1 MTTKCPYCESEIE
14 ETNPAILLFRLNE
27 VAGSTYS
34 WSTMENWPVGKAFR
48 VGSEMAQ
55 LVDKKIDPGYP
66 ANGYDGAWDQGTEF
80 TAHLVIEFKGSFFK
94 KTGTGD
100 SYGEIAW
107 DGDLKPAKVTE
118 KVVKVYE

>member
-1 MTTKCPYCESEIE
+1 MEKCPYCNSDIPED
-14 ETNPAILLFRLNE
+14 NPAILLHRVKEALT
-27 VAGSTYS
+27 STYS
-34 WSTMENWPVGKAFR
+34 WGTMENWPVGRTFR
-48 VGSEMAQ
+48 VGSDTAE

-80 TAHLVIEFKGSFFK
+80 TAHLVILFKGSYFK

>member
-1 MTTKCPYCESEIE
+1 MTTKCPYCDSEVS
-14 ETNPAILLFRLNE
+14 ETNPAIVLHQLKEAVTTN
-27 VAGSTYS
+27 YS
-34 WSTMENWPVGKAFR
+34 WSTIENWNVGRSFR
-48 VGSEMAQ
+48 VGNETAE

-80 TAHLVIEFKGSFFK
+80 TAHLVIRFMGSYFK

-107 DGDLKPAKVTE
+107 DGELTPAKVTE